1 MHCRLSSMVE
11 NGNTMELVSE
21 AKKFKNKREFQE
33 YIAEC
38 REFDKL
44 YVNPSSTIDLLKE
57 AAKKQDE
64 LDKLKQ
70 ELEEKPKV
78 SEKELKSKEIKKLF
92 MEFLITNMSPAYI
105 KGIVLSFCLNRGK
118 NTFIDWLLNEGV
130 IIPFLATI
138 VIRILHAI

>member
-1 MHCRLSSMVE
+1 ME

-21 AKKFKNKREFQE
+21 EKKFKNKREFQE

-64 LDKLKQ
+64 LDKIKQ
-70 ELEEKPKV
+70 ELGKKPKV
-78 SEKELKSKEIKKLF
+78 SEKELKSKEIRRLF

-105 KGIVLSFCLNRGK
+105 KGIVLSLCLNRGK
-118 NTFIDWLLNEGV
+118 NTFIDWLLDEGV
-130 IIPFLATI
+130 VIPFLATI